1 MPIFCLFFTAV
12 DNNKSFNLLKDKYL
26 LLSTTRAGG
35 HCVSD
40 GLGKVKRTEYVVFLG
55 VKRTEYVVFLGVKR
69 TEYVVSYSANGPS
82 MSYF

>member
-1 MPIFCLFFTAV
+1 MSIFCLLFTTI
-12 DNNKSFNLLKDKYL
+12 DDNKSFNPLKDNYL
-26 LLSTTRAGG
+26 LLSTTRAAGQ
-35 HCVSD
+35 CVPD
-40 GLGKVKRTEYVVFLG
+40 GLERVKRTEYVVFLG